1 MAIGIGVHVAERHA
15 CMRRARA
22 SAARGVCRVVIL
34 NNNIIKSLIVLS
46 DLLALQFHGVQLLR
60 IVMTSRAPEGG
71 PGHRRGER
79 PGFAGMSGCA
89 E

>member
-1 MAIGIGVHVAERHA
+1 MANRRA

-34 NNNIIKSLIVLS
+34 NNNIIKSFIVLS

-60 IVMTSRAPEGG
+60 IVMTSRVGAARTAAPLREPQPQQAWLG
-71 PGHRRGER
+71 
-79 PGFAGMSGCA
+79 AG
-89 E
+89 